1 MLIARHSPSPAL
13 SPVRKLCGSAA
24 PASLEEWRR
33 CCATLFLYG
42 TCTSAGRSLLDPSN
56 LQPPWWM
63 CTRPFRVSVP
73 TPVNT
78 VTQVSRSRSASKQAE
93 DKPEKKGGFLSA
105 LGFNQETVYADDE

>member
-1 MLIARHSPSPAL
+1 MPLSSFMTPAQAL
-13 SPVRKLCGSAA
+13 DY
-24 PASLEEWRR
+24 R
-33 CCATLFLYG
+33 CW
-42 TCTSAGRSLLDPSN
+42 DPSN

-63 CTRPFRVSVP
+63 CARPFRVNVP

-105 LGFNQETVYADDE
+105 LGFNQETVYADDD